1 MQTFRGVA
9 GIFTSLVFFAL
20 CTSTPARADKGAED
34 QLRTMIAANS
44 LDLEGKAPFHIKI
57 AFQYY
62 DMDGKAAET
71 GTAEEWWVAPD
82 KYRVVITSP
91 SLNEVFPAP
100 ETGTPAV
107 PSRESY
113 LVHDMLNSAVHPI
126 PRFTNFD
133 GLDAR
138 AGKHSA
144 DGAALSCV
152 LVEAYDSKGP
162 FMSAPT
168 FCAEP
173 KSNALRLRKN
183 LNQSSIARNT
193 IGVFHDVNVALDYQI
208 SYGLGSSGVADKLA
222 LTGHVTSLGTFNPAA
237 SDLKFGAPLTD
248 RMDVDAV
255 PEFFAKGRV
264 LYQSIVDLPFFAM
277 NAYPN
282 AAVAVRGLIKKDGSI
297 GSVVVMASP
306 DKAFN
311 ESAVESVS
319 LWKYKPYVVGEDH
332 VELYADFFILYSG
345 SKQTHI
351 PQRPR

>member
-9 GIFTSLVFFAL
+9 GIISSILFVSLT
-20 CTSTPARADKGAED
+20 TSTFARADKGAED
-34 QLRTMIAANS
+34 QLRKMIAANS
-44 LDLEGKAPFHIKI
+44 LDLEGKAPFHLKI

-62 DMDGKAAET
+62 DTDGKAVES
-71 GTAEEWWVAPD
+71 GTAEEWWAAQD
-82 KYRVVITSP
+82 RYRIVISSP

-100 ETGTPAV
+100 GADTPEV
-107 PSRESY
+107 NSRESY
-113 LVHDMLNSAVHPI
+113 LVHDMLNSAVHPF

-138 AGKHSA
+138 ASKHSA
-144 DGAALSCV
+144 DGAALDCV

-183 LNQSSIARNT
+183 LYQSSIARNT

-208 SYGLGSSGVADKLA
+208 SYGLGLGGVADKLA
-222 LTGHVTSLGTFNPAA
+222 LTGHVTSLGTFNPAT
-237 SDLKFGAPLTD
+237 SDLKFGAPRTD
-248 RMDVDAV
+248 RIDADAV

-264 LYQSIVDLPFFAM
+264 VYQTIVDLPFFAM

-282 AAVAVRGLIKKDGSI
+282 ATVAVRGLIKKDGSI

-306 DKAFN
+306 DKAFD

-319 LWKYKPYVVGEDH
+319 LWKYKPYVVGENH
-332 VELYADFFILYSG
+332 VELYADFFVQYSG

-351 PQRPR
+351 PQKPR

>member
-1 MQTFRGVA
+1 MQTFRGGA
-9 GIFTSLVFFAL
+9 GILTSFVFFAL
-20 CTSTPARADKGAED
+20 GTSTAAHADKGAED

-44 LDLEGKAPFHIKI
+44 LDLEGKVPFHIKI

-62 DMDGKAAET
+62 DMDGKAVET
-71 GTAEEWWVAPD
+71 GTAEEWWVAAD
-82 KYRVVITSP
+82 RYRIVITSP
-91 SLNEVFPAP
+91 SLNEVFPAA
-100 ETGTPAV
+100 ETKTSEV
-107 PSRESY
+107 NSREAY
-113 LVHDMLNSAVHPI
+113 LVHDMLNSAVHPF

-138 AGKHSA
+138 ASKHTA

-168 FCAEP
+168 FCVEP
-173 KSNALRLRKN
+173 KSNALRLRRN

-193 IGVFHDVNVALDYQI
+193 IGVFHDANVALDYQI

-222 LTGHVTSLGTFNPAA
+222 LTGHVTSLGTFNPAT
-237 SDLKFGAPLTD
+237 SDLKFGAPLTGRID
-248 RMDVDAV
+248 SDVV

-264 LYQSIVDLPFFAM
+264 VYQTIVDLPFFAM

-282 AAVAVRGLIKKDGSI
+282 ATVAVRGLIKKDGSI
-297 GSVVVMASP
+297 GAVVVMSSP

-332 VELYADFFILYSG
+332 VELYADFFIQYSG
-345 SKQTHI
+345 SKPTHI
-351 PQRPR
+351 PQKPR

>member
-1 MQTFRGVA
+1 MRSLRSTLCA
-9 GIFTSLVFFAL
+9 ATSVVFLVL
-20 CTSTPARADKGAED
+20 CCSTPARADKGAED
-34 QLRTMIAANS
+34 QLRKMIAMNS
-44 LDLEGKAPFHIKI
+44 LDGPEKAPFHIKI

-62 DMDGKAAET
+62 DTDGKAAET
-71 GTAEEWWVAPD
+71 GTAEEWWVAAD
-82 KYRVVITSP
+82 RYRIVISSP

-100 ETGTPAV
+100 EAGTPEV
-107 PSRESY
+107 KSREAY
-113 LVHDMLNSAVHPI
+113 LVHDMLTSAVHPI

-138 AGKHSA
+138 ASKQTA

-162 FMSAPT
+162 FLSAPT
-168 FCAEP
+168 FCVEP

-208 SYGLGSSGVADKLA
+208 SYGLGLGGVADKLA
-222 LTGHVTSLGTFNPAA
+222 MTGHVTSLGTFNPAT
-237 SDLKFGAPLTD
+237 SDLKFGAPRTD
-248 RMDVDAV
+248 RLDSDAV

-264 LYQSIVDLPFFAM
+264 LYQSVVDLPYFAM

-282 AAVAVRGLIKKDGSI
+282 AIVAVRGLIKKDGSI
-297 GSVVVMASP
+297 DSVVVMASP

-332 VELYADFFILYSG
+332 VELYANFFVQYSG

-351 PQRPR
+351 PQKPR

>member
-9 GIFTSLVFFAL
+9 GITTSIVFFAL
-20 CTSTPARADKGAED
+20 CMSTPARADKGAED
-34 QLRTMIAANS
+34 QLRKMIAANS

-62 DMDGKAAET
+62 DMDGKATET
-71 GTAEEWWVAPD
+71 GTAEEWWIAAD
-82 KYRVVITSP
+82 RYRIVISSP
-91 SLNEVFPAP
+91 SLNEVFPAAQAITP
-100 ETGTPAV
+100 EV
-107 PSRESY
+107 NSREAY
-113 LVHDMLNSAVHPI
+113 LVHDMLNSAVHPL

-138 AGKHSA
+138 ASKHTA

-162 FMSAPT
+162 FISAPT

-173 KSNALRLRKN
+173 KSDALRLRKN

-208 SYGLGSSGVADKLA
+208 SYGLGLSGVADKLA
-222 LTGHVTSLGTFNPAA
+222 LTGHVTSLGTFNPAT
-237 SDLKFGAPLTD
+237 SDLKFGAPPTD
-248 RMDVDAV
+248 RIDSDAV

-264 LYQSIVDLPFFAM
+264 IYQTIVDLPFFAM

-282 AAVAVRGLIKKDGSI
+282 ATVAVRGLIKKDGSM
-297 GSVVVMASP
+297 GAVVVMSSP

-311 ESAVESVS
+311 ESAAESVS
-319 LWKYKPYVVGEDH
+319 LWKYRPYVVGEDH
-332 VELYADFFILYSG
+332 VELYADFFIQYSG
-345 SKQTHI
+345 SKPTHI
-351 PQRPR
+351 PQKPR